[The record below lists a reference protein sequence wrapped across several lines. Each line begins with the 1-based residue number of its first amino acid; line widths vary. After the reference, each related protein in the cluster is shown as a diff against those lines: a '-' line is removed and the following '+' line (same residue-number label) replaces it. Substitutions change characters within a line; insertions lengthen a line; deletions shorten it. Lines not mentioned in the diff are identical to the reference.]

1 LKYLIKVLVASYFLF
16 ATSYSQSVNISST
29 GLTDID
35 FSVKLSGIP
44 DSIKTV
50 KTFITGEDYRSEYL
64 LFNNKGSVDTVLS
77 ISEGGNFEIS
87 FQELKTEPSRI
98 RIFPGLLSVI
108 PPLLAIVL
116 ALIFRQVIISLMLG
130 IYTGAVFIYDYNPF
144 TGLLRLIDTYIVNS
158 VADISRLQILVFTLL
173 FGGVIGL
180 ISACG
185 GTRGIANVISK
196 FARNR
201 KSTMISTWLSGIA
214 IFFDDY
220 ANTLIV
226 GNLMRPVTDKMK
238 ISREKLSFIV
248 DATAAPVAS
257 IFIISSWIGFE
268 VGLIQDGLHM
278 IGSNASGY
286 ATFVA
291 TIPYRFYPIA
301 MLFFVF
307 IIAYSKRDFGSMYKA
322 EKNALQNIHNVVNS
336 DKSNSDESITKES
349 KNDSTSARWYN
360 GVIPILIIVFGTILG
375 LVITGINS
383 LKSQGISEYGIIEII
398 GNADSYLAILWS
410 SFIAC
415 IVAGVMILSQ
425 KILSLNETIGA
436 WIEGIKSM
444 LTAVIILTLAWAI
457 GSITVE
463 MKTADYIISLIGD
476 NVSPGLLPVII
487 FIVCGATS
495 FATGT
500 SWGTMAIMIPIVI
513 PLSASVTELYGMEST
528 QSTIILH
535 GVISSVLAGCVWGD
549 HCSPISDTTI
559 LSSMASGCNHIDHVR
574 TQLPYAIVVG
584 IVCMILGDILSSF
597 WLSPYISLA
606 IIFAVLIGIVFL
618 FGKKL

>member
-1 LKYLIKVLVASYFLF
+1 M
-16 ATSYSQSVNISST
+16 
-29 GLTDID
+29 DID
-35 FSVKLSGIP
+35 FSVNLSGIP

-50 KTFITGEDYRSEYL
+50 KTFITGEDYRSEFL
-64 LFNNKGSVDTVLS
+64 LFNNEGSIDTALS
-77 ISEGGNFEIS
+77 ISESGNFEIS

-108 PPLLAIVL
+108 PPLLAILL

-130 IYTGAVFIYDYNPF
+130 IYTGAVFVYDYNPF

-201 KSTMISTWLSGIA
+201 KSAMISTWLSGIA

-226 GNLMRPVTDKMK
+226 GNLMRPVTDRMK

-268 VGLIQDGLHM
+268 VGLIQDGLDM
-278 IGSNASGY
+278 IGSNANGY

-307 IIAYSKRDFGSMYKA
+307 LIAYSKRDFGSMYKA
-322 EKNALQNIHNVVNS
+322 EKNTLQGNNS
-336 DKSNSDESITKES
+336 IVDSDNPDSNKSNLKES
-349 KNDSTSARWYN
+349 KRDSINARWYN
-360 GVIPILIIVFGTILG
+360 GVVPILVIVCGTIIG

-383 LKSQGISEYGIIEII
+383 LKSQGISDYGVIEII

-444 LTAVIILTLAWAI
+444 LMAVIILTLAWAI

-513 PLSASVTELYGMEST
+513 PLSASVTELYGMET
-528 QSTIILH
+528 AQSTIILH

-584 IVCMILGDILSSF
+584 IVCMILGDILSAF
-597 WLSPYISLA
+597 WLSPYISLV
-606 IIFAVLIGIVFL
+606 IILSVLVGIVFL